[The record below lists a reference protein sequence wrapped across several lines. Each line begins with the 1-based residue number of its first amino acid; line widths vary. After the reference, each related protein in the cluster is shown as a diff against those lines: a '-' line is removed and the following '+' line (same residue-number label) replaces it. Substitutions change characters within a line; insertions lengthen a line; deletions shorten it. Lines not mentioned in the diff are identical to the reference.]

1 MHKVIAIKKF
11 GWRFESRT
19 PPSEQA
25 RHSKSANRYK
35 MHLRVSLVRLVISR
49 FVKSATPTLSAS
61 ILYLLVQLSAT
72 TVAADSMLFSYAWG
86 NPLLAESDV
95 RPTVTVHES
104 GLVQIDRPP
113 GWKRPGS
120 FSFRLDNSALATLT
134 EIVSD
139 FHVSTAVRSNAELS
153 NDEQEAGAG
162 SVEVVRLSVVA
173 TDPTIVTLQT
183 QSAIA
188 LAANSA
194 GVSQSE
200 TAADSESVAT
210 VSSTMTL
217 ESSQSSESSGNLHRI
232 MLDLFAQSR
241 EAVTG
246 EELTLE

>member
-11 GWRFESRT
+11 GWRFESKT
-19 PPSEQA
+19 PQSEQP
-25 RHSKSANRYK
+25 RHCKSTNRYK
-35 MHLRVSLVRLVISR
+35 MHLRVSLKRLVISR

-61 ILYLLVQLSAT
+61 ILYLLVQLSAS

-104 GLVQIDRPP
+104 GLVQIDRPA

-120 FSFRLDNSALATLT
+120 FSFRLDNAALATLT

-139 FHVSTAVRSNAELS
+139 FHLPTAVRSNAELS
-153 NDEQEAGAG
+153 NDEQEADVDSIDG
-162 SVEVVRLSVVA
+162 VRLSVVA
-173 TDPTIVTLQT
+173 TDPTMVTLQT

-188 LAANSA
+188 LAANST
-194 GVSQSE
+194 GVSQAE
-200 TAADSESVAT
+200 TAADSEGVAM

-217 ESSQSSESSGNLHRI
+217 ESSESSGNLHRI